1 MNYFH
6 VSIRINYFFIV
17 VFKYLRFFE
26 IKYFCVIKLY
36 YQLGVIALHLR
47 TESLDDEPNQKKV
60 SSAKRS
66 TKSVEVN
73 LDVIRRSRGI
83 SQKDLADKLNL
94 SQPAISNIE
103 TCGNC
108 RLDTLKKFAD
118 GVGGKLEIKIKFPDG
133 VSYKLS
139 SRR

>member
-1 MNYFH
+1 M
-6 VSIRINYFFIV
+6 
-17 VFKYLRFFE
+17 
-26 IKYFCVIKLY
+26 
-36 YQLGVIALHLR
+36 LHLR
-47 TESLDDEPNQKKV
+47 TESLDDEPNRKKV
-60 SSAKRS
+60 LSAKKG

-83 SQKDLADKLNL
+83 SQKDLANKLNL

-118 GVGGKLEIKIKFPDG
+118 SVGGKLEIKIKFPDG

-139 SRR
+139 SSR